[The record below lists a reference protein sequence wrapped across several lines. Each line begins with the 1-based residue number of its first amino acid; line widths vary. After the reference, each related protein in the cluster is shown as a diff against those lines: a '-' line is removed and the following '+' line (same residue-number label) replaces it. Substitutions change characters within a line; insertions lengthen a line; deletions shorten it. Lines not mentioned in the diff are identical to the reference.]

1 MIQPTNKSADIAS
14 IFPGVQQLIGSANL
28 ISGLFELVIS
38 KVKYRQT
45 KNFCL
50 AEEKKLNTEL
60 TLLSSRLK
68 KLEHEV
74 QTHQE
79 TALIFHKN
87 NRGKDC
93 KAVQS
98 TDELINQKTQAL
110 FSLQN
115 DHRIKTLAKEF
126 YRENFKTPIIR
137 KAKNEIDEA
146 IAKIYRGIMR
156 LIPGISTIYS
166 IYTLAVRKE
175 VNNSP
180 LIVEQ
185 QAFSPETVEIGER
198 SKPREHQYIPFVLD

>member
-60 TLLSSRLK
+60 TLLSSRLR
-68 KLEHEV
+68 KLESEV
-74 QTHQE
+74 QSHQG
-79 TALIFHKN
+79 TALILYKN

-98 TDELINQKTQAL
+98 TDELINKKTQTI
-110 FSLQN
+110 FSLQK
-115 DHRIKTLAKEF
+115 DLRTKTLAKEF
-126 YRENFKTPIIR
+126 YRERFKEPIIS
-137 KAKNEIDEA
+137 KAKNDINEA

-156 LIPGISTIYS
+156 MIPGVGTIYS
-166 IYTLAVRKE
+166 IYALAVRKE
-175 VNNSP
+175 INNSP

-198 SKPREHQYIPFVLD
+198 SEPLEHQYIPFVLD